1 MRALRSNP
9 FLAALTAVL
18 GILAAVPATG
28 QEPDGDDWQPLES
41 FDEEISVDVTNLEVW
56 VTDAD
61 GRPVTDLTAADFVLS
76 EDRERV
82 EITHFSSYEAEEAG
96 SWSGSGVGAQGDGEA
111 PDPSA
116 IPIAGLENRLHLAIF
131 VDALNLPLGNR
142 ERIFDDLRDLIRENL
157 GPPDRAMILA
167 HDGSLALLQEPTGD
181 RDALLG
187 ALGRIERSV
196 VSNLELENERQ
207 DTYREMMESFSRPG
221 FSYDHENGMPADAPC
236 AGNWHA
242 LDLLATRYSTA
253 VFARAQRTGGALVS
267 ASRLL
272 AGVPGRKALLYV
284 GGGLPQQAGL
294 EMWEF
299 LTHLCPPFQPE
310 IVKRLGEFDVT
321 RVYDEVA
328 RQTNAS
334 SVTLY
339 AAEVY
344 RPRATTDVSLGGTQG
359 GMTPKS
365 GGWSASIPQGMV
377 FRPSPSA
384 IRSGELD
391 DEAGLFFL
399 ANETGGRAILNAN
412 DLSGDIELLT
422 KELRTYYSLG
432 FEPEHGGD
440 GRLHDLEVELAR
452 GVGKG
457 YRVRHRRSY
466 RDTPYDQR
474 MALAIQGV
482 AQLGTEANRMNV
494 RVETGNA
501 TATGAGWR
509 VPIRVWV
516 PLDRMTLVAAGD
528 GAARTGRLRV
538 MMAVSDAAG
547 NLGPV
552 RQKLVT
558 VEVAEDVASAAGPNR
573 AHLVEVDLDL
583 PTDNHVVALGLRDEL
598 GGETSF
604 LRHEVRL
611 GTETMAR
618 IDMEE
623 E

>member
-1 MRALRSNP
+1 MMSRILRSTELFAALP
-9 FLAALTAVL
+9 ALLLALAAL
-18 GILAAVPATG
+18 PATA
-28 QEPDGDDWQPLES
+28 QEPEVGDWQPLES
-41 FDEEISVDVTNLEVW
+41 FDEEISVDVTNIEVW

-61 GRPVTDLTAADFVLS
+61 GRPVTDLTAADFVLR
-76 EDRERV
+76 EDGERV
-82 EITHFSSYEAEEAG
+82 EITHFSSFEAEEAG
-96 SWSGSGVGAQGDGEA
+96 SWSQSGAGAQGDGEA

-142 ERIFDDLRDLIRENL
+142 ERIFDDLRELIRERL
-157 GPPDRAMILA
+157 GPSDRAMILV
-167 HDGSLALLQEPTGD
+167 HDGSLALLEEPTGD
-181 RDALLG
+181 RDALVG
-187 ALGRIERSV
+187 ALGRIESSV
-196 VSNLELENERQ
+196 VSNLELENERRN
-207 DTYREMMESFSRPG
+207 TYREMQESFSRPG

-242 LDLLATRYSTA
+242 LDLLATRYSTLA
-253 VFARAQRTGGALVS
+253 FARAQRTGGALVS

-272 AGVPGRKALLYV
+272 AGVPGRKVLLYV

-294 EMWEF
+294 EMWDF
-299 LTHLCPPFQPE
+299 LTQLCPPFQPE

-334 SVTLY
+334 GVTLY

-359 GMTPKS
+359 GTMPRS
-365 GGWSASIPQGMV
+365 GGWAGPLPGGMV

-384 IRSGELD
+384 IRAGELD

-399 ANETGGRAILNAN
+399 AHETGGRAILNAN
-412 DLSGDIELLT
+412 DLSGDFERLT

-432 FEPEHGGD
+432 FEPDHDGD

-452 GVGKG
+452 GAGKG

-474 MALAIQGV
+474 MAQTIQGV
-482 AQLGTEANRMNV
+482 AQLGTEENRMNV
-494 RVETGNA
+494 RVETGEA
-501 TATGAGWR
+501 TPTAAGWR
-509 VPIRVWV
+509 VPIRLWV
-516 PLDRMTLVAAGD
+516 PLDEITLVAPDGGAG
-528 GAARTGRLRV
+528 RTGRLRV

-552 RQKLVT
+552 RQKMVT
-558 VEVAEDVASAAGPNR
+558 VEVGEAGEGAAAGR
-573 AHLVEVDLDL
+573 EHLVEVDLDL
-583 PTDNHVVALGLRDEL
+583 PTASHVVALGLRDEL
-598 GGETSF
+598 GGETAF

-611 GTETMAR
+611 DTETMAG
-618 IDMEE
+618 IGEE
-623 E
+623 